1 MIKNF
6 LFQSKMEFVKCRT
19 SMCGGS
25 CLKSFLLSPSKY
37 IKNQNTSKISRLNY
51 YFFCLSKHV
60 SFRTVLVNCE
70 WNRVDFLINL

>member
-1 MIKNF
+1 MQDFDVWRF
-6 LFQSKMEFVKCRT
+6 LLEILFAIFVKI
-19 SMCGGS
+19 
-25 CLKSFLLSPSKY
+25 Y
-37 IKNQNTSKISRLNY
+37 KNQNTSKISRLNY